1 MTCACVRV
9 TTSSEVV
16 HRKHRDEKRSAK
28 EHENQKSVG
37 VRGSSTHLADN
48 VLCGANSVTVAIY
61 LAPTSAGDPERD
73 MHRPGLYHLAL
84 YDR

>member
-1 MTCACVRV
+1 MGPSTNWI
-9 TTSSEVV
+9 
-16 HRKHRDEKRSAK
+16 DPKR
-28 EHENQKSVG
+28 G
-37 VRGSSTHLADN
+37 VKLAPLSLLFFGSSTHLADN
-48 VLCGANSVTVAIY
+48 VLRGANSVTVAIY

>member
-1 MTCACVRV
+1 
-9 TTSSEVV
+9 
-16 HRKHRDEKRSAK
+16 
-28 EHENQKSVG
+28 VG
-37 VRGSSTHLADN
+37 PSTNWIDPNRGFKLAPLSLLFFGSSTHLADN
-48 VLCGANSVTVAIY
+48 VLRGANSVTVAIY

>member
-1 MTCACVRV
+1 MGPSTNWI
-9 TTSSEVV
+9 
-16 HRKHRDEKRSAK
+16 DPKR
-28 EHENQKSVG
+28 G
-37 VRGSSTHLADN
+37 VKLAPFSLLFLQFDPSRHN

-61 LAPTSAGDPERD
+61 LTPTTAGDPEGE